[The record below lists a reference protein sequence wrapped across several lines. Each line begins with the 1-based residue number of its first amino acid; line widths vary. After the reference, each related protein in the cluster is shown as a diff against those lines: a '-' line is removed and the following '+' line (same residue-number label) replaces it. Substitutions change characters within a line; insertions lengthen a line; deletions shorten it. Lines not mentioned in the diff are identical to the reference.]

1 MVPSSVS
8 SQGVD
13 RASYEYL
20 IYADNCA
27 VAICDYD
34 DVTPVTCHAGT
45 GVPRTRGSTK
55 ASGSRQAAPTRLS
68 EQSQTGR
75 WTWRILNKWN
85 VRTDESARFFFKT
98 KTHILYRQLRGVLLF
113 PYGWKGGTPINAL
126 STRVHSALE
135 FMLTCTIPTAAFT
148 TKVDHAQGLAPALAC
163 SLPIPC
169 PPASKLSVWHFQAH
183 QLGTYIFL
191 GTIIGSSQHRPIIAD
206 VRART
211 YTYIAC
217 VTPYAHQS
225 PSGRGN
231 KRSPPEKA

>member
-1 MVPSSVS
+1 MFFLKQKHIYYIDNSGECCSSHMVGRGAHPLTPS
-8 SQGVD
+8 
-13 RASYEYL
+13 L
-20 IYADNCA
+20 
-27 VAICDYD
+27 
-34 DVTPVTCHAGT
+34 P
-45 GVPRTRGSTK
+45 
-55 ASGSRQAAPTRLS
+55 
-68 EQSQTGR
+68 
-75 WTWRILNKWN
+75 
-85 VRTDESARFFFKT
+85 
-98 KTHILYRQLRGVLLF
+98 
-113 PYGWKGGTPINAL
+113 
-126 STRVHSALE
+126 RVHSALE

-211 YTYIAC
+211 YTYITC